1 MLFELERRHI
11 SPAISIF
18 ILMLILIGTS
28 CTVDELPQPVDN
40 PANPPVSNTNTTC
53 VILDISSFVAQPKTI
68 VLGEQTVLS
77 WKTVAATSLSID
89 PGIGSISVD
98 SNSITVTPKATT
110 LYTLRASDGC
120 YEVSQKFL
128 VIVKTADGEIV
139 WPASSSENAT
149 AEPIY
154 EGWSHYP
161 NKFVEWTIL
170 DRNKDTATDTYT
182 CWHQGRIIN
191 KHGEWM
197 MTDVTVSGKVVAST
211 ISPSQQVIYVTS
223 MDCLQ
228 LPELKWK
235 WKVSK

>member
-1 MLFELERRHI
+1 MLLELERRCI
-11 SPAISIF
+11 SPAISIL

-28 CTVDELPQPVDN
+28 CTVEELPQPVDN
-40 PANPPVSNTNTTC
+40 PANPPVADNSITC

-68 VLGEQTVLS
+68 ILGEQTVLS

-89 PGIGSISVD
+89 PDIGSIGVD
-98 SNSITVTPKATT
+98 SESITVTPKATT

-139 WPASSSENAT
+139 WTAGSSENVT
-149 AEPIY
+149 AEQIY

-161 NKFVEWTIL
+161 NKYVEWTIL
-170 DRNKDTATDTYT
+170 DRNKDTGGDVYN
-182 CWHQGRIIN
+182 CWHQGSIIN
-191 KHGEWM
+191 KHGEWV
-197 MTDVTVSGKVVAST
+197 MTEVTVSGKKVAST
-211 ISPSQQVIYVTS
+211 ISPSERVIYVTS

-235 WKVSK
+235 WTARQ

>member
-11 SPAISIF
+11 SPAISIL
-18 ILMLILIGTS
+18 ILTLMLIGAS

-40 PANPPVSNTNTTC
+40 PANPPVVDNSATC

-68 VLGEQTVLS
+68 ILGEQTVLS

-98 SNSITVTPKATT
+98 SDSIIVTPKATT

-128 VIVKTADGEIV
+128 VIVKTIDGEIV
-139 WPASSSENAT
+139 WPAGSSENVT

-161 NKFVEWTIL
+161 NKYVEWTIL
-170 DRNKDTATDTYT
+170 DRNKYAESDIYN

-191 KHGEWM
+191 KHSEWI
-197 MTDVTVSGKVVAST
+197 MTEVTVSGKVVAST
-211 ISPSQQVIYVTS
+211 ISPSEQVIYVTS
-223 MDCLQ
+223 IDCLQ

>member
-1 MLFELERRHI
+1 
-11 SPAISIF
+11 
-18 ILMLILIGTS
+18 MLILIGTS

-40 PANPPVSNTNTTC
+40 PANLPASYNNITC

-68 VLGEQTVLS
+68 ILGEQTVLS

-89 PGIGSISVD
+89 PDIGSISVD

-149 AEPIY
+149 TEPIY

-161 NKFVEWTIL
+161 NKYVEWTIL

-197 MTDVTVSGKVVAST
+197 MTDVTVSGRVVASI

>member
-1 MLFELERRHI
+1 MLFKLERRHI
-11 SPAISIF
+11 SSAI
-18 ILMLILIGTS
+18 LILILTLILVGTS
-28 CTVDELPQPVDN
+28 CTMDELPQPIEN
-40 PANPPVSNTNTTC
+40 PANPPIADNSTTC

-68 VLGEQTVLS
+68 ILGEQTVLS
-77 WKTVAATSLSID
+77 WKAVGATSLSID

-98 SNSITVTPKATT
+98 SQSITVSPKATT

-128 VIVKTADGEIV
+128 VIVKTTDGEIV
-139 WPASSSENAT
+139 WPASSSENVT

-154 EGWSHYP
+154 EGWSYYP
-161 NKFVEWTIL
+161 NKDVEWTIL
-170 DRNKDTATDTYT
+170 DRNKDTGSDIYN

-191 KHGEWM
+191 KHNEWM
-197 MTDVTVSGKVVAST
+197 MTQVTVSGKLVANT
-211 ISPSQQVIYVTS
+211 ILPSEQVIYVTS

-235 WKVSK
+235 WKVNK

>member
-11 SPAISIF
+11 SPAISIL

-40 PANPPVSNTNTTC
+40 SANSPVADNSITC

-68 VLGEQTVLS
+68 IEGEQTVLS

-89 PGIGSISVD
+89 PGIGNISVD
-98 SNSITVTPKATT
+98 TQSITVSPKATT

-139 WPASSSENAT
+139 WPAGSSENVT
-149 AEPIY
+149 PEPIY

-161 NKFVEWTIL
+161 NNYVEWTIL
-170 DRNKDTATDTYT
+170 DRNKDTASDTYT

-191 KHGEWM
+191 KHEEWM
-197 MTDVTVSGKVVAST
+197 MTEVTVSGKVVART
-211 ISPSQQVIYVTS
+211 IAPSEQVIYVTS
-223 MDCLQ
+223 MDCLL

-235 WKVSK
+235 WQIKP